1 MTWNLQVSVERLYI
15 SHAFEHY
22 LPLCCRLCLRWSIWL
37 LLLQKHQTWKRK
49 LKSQAEAFAHY
60 RQTHTANERRR
71 RNEMR
76 GLFDKLKKV
85 LGLLN
90 LPKVSKCYILKQVG
104 ILGLKRGGESFNLDR
119 VIMLI

>member
-1 MTWNLQVSVERLYI
+1 MHLDIVCRYV
-15 SHAFEHY
+15 AFFTETAQSGY
-22 LPLCCRLCLRWSIWL
+22 SS
-37 LLLQKHQTWKRK
+37 QKHQTWKRK
-49 LKSQAEAFAHY
+49 LKLQAEAFAHY

-71 RNEMR
+71 RSEMR

-104 ILGLKRGGESFNLDR
+104 ILEL
-119 VIMLI
+119 M